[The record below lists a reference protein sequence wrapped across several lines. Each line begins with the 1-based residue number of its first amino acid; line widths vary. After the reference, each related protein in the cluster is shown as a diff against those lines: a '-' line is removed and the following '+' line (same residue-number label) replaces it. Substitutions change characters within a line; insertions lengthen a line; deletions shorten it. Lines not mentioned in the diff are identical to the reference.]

1 MASDF
6 NEDLI
11 IKQIQALNDTNKFYD
26 ILSLIS
32 NSNTSHLHLHNT
44 TEVFSEEVA
53 IFLSQ
58 SVLSNGIN
66 LCPWSLSQIVMNV

>member
-32 NSNTSHLHLHNT
+32 NSNSSHLHFNT
-44 TEVFSEEVA
+44 TEALHEEVSVHCF
-53 IFLSQ
+53 IDFVLIEI
-58 SVLSNGIN
+58 SVLG
-66 LCPWSLSQIVMNV
+66 Q

>member
-32 NSNTSHLHLHNT
+32 SSNSSHLLLNNT
-44 TEVFSEEVA
+44 TEEVCTMY
-53 IFLSQ
+53 IF
-58 SVLSNGIN
+58 
-66 LCPWSLSQIVMNV
+66 

>member
-32 NSNTSHLHLHNT
+32 SSNSSHLLLNNT
-44 TEVFSEEVA
+44 TEEVCTMYV
-53 IFLSQ
+53 FLS
-58 SVLSNGIN
+58 L
-66 LCPWSLSQIVMNV
+66 PD